1 MPMMTEAV
9 QVGKLQEIGDW
20 ISNIQPDTT
29 PFVSA
34 LRSGKRPSNSL
45 MTNQAE
51 KYDDKG
57 FRGVLGGQPVTTF
70 NFQNRV
76 LITGAVQQFDYPW
89 AVEERAALTEVA
101 ALGRGEA
108 QRQAVIAMIQM
119 RRMKERAYCSNLQ
132 ARVQSGMDAWETW
145 GAFAALDPTLSGS
158 TAPYPIPEA
167 IRATSAQ
174 QYTSALSS
182 FDEDDMKTLMRTA
195 HDQKRGMVKLVGFC
209 GSELRGIISDFTNVY
224 KTSSST
230 AQPRTM
236 FMVQGNSRWV
246 NKVVDISTD
255 FGDIT
260 LITTT
265 FLLNDPDTGAAST
278 YTTKS
283 GLFVD
288 ETLWEDAQLLPM
300 SPRRLPDD
308 GSGER
313 GYVRTFCGLRPRNT
327 QGQFTVVTNT

>member
-1 MPMMTEAV
+1 MNEAQ

-20 ISNIQPDTT
+20 ISNIQPDET
-29 PFVSA
+29 PFLSSLKA
-34 LRSGKRPSNSL
+34 GKRPANSL

-57 FRGVLGGQPVTTF
+57 FRGVLGGQPITTF
-70 NFQNRV
+70 NAQNRV
-76 LITGAVQQFDYPW
+76 LITSAVQQFDYPW
-89 AVEERAALTEVA
+89 SVEERADLTEVA
-101 ALGRGEA
+101 GVGRNEA
-108 QRQAVIAMIQM
+108 NRQAIIAMLQS
-119 RRMKERAYCSNLQ
+119 RRMKERAYSSNMQ
-132 ARVQSGMDAWETW
+132 ARAQSGSDAWETW

-158 TAPYPIPEA
+158 TAPYPIPA
-167 IRATSAQ
+167 SVRATSAQ
-174 QYTSALSS
+174 QYTGALAS

-195 HDQKRGMVKLVGFC
+195 YEQKKALVKLLGVC

-246 NKVVDISTD
+246 NRVQDVVTD

-260 LITTT
+260 LMTST
-265 FLLNDPDTGAAST
+265 FLLNDPDTGAATT
-278 YTTKS
+278 YSTKS

-288 ETLWEDAQLLPM
+288 EKLWEDAILLPY

-313 GYVRTFCGLRPRNT
+313 GYVRSFCGLRPRNP
-327 QGQFTVVTNT
+327 QGQFSVVTNT